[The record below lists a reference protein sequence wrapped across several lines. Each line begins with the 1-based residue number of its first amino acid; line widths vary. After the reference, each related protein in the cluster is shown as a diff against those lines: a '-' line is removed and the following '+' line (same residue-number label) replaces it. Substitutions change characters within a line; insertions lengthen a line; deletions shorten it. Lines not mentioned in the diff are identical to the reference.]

1 MDFWSTKRNEPRQR
15 RGPCDVHARLRDGG
29 RRARLL
35 VRRSVRDQADALRP
49 PAGQLRALVIGL
61 NDYPKLPPVRWLK
74 GAEPDATDIYGAL
87 DRGGVKDKLMLT
99 KNVTRANVIKEMNAL
114 VDRSRAGDFVLIAYA
129 GHGMQ
134 TPEYKAWKG
143 LDPNGVNEQIAL
155 SNFDYKG
162 DGAGEV
168 IVNPEFRAWYA
179 RLDAKGVDTL
189 VVIDS
194 CFGGGMRSVDPR
206 SGEMRVRSLAGS
218 ADAAERDKFAGMRMT
233 DKEARTDVANLT
245 HVTYLG
251 GATRNSWC
259 RRRRNSI
266 PSRRKRLGVRSAI
279 TSPARSKEA
288 SRKMAS
294 SRAPIC
300 SSSSFRTCIA
310 TNGRQLVSIEP
321 ASDDPTT
328 VGRTVFALPAENST
342 EPKPVPVPEPSPPGK
357 RVDPIRVAI
366 IDGPMSASATI
377 EKGMAQDRRRGCLR
391 RRHYLGRRKGG
402 RAGRRRRHRPFGRR
416 IDDRRNC
423 RANLDAAPTPR
434 SFPIAC
440 IAVGAGERRP
450 RPDVRG
456 VRDVRDRRPGK
467 RICHGFQYRRRR
479 HDSDGSTAGQSG
491 HLPNPTDGRW
501 TCRLRV
507 VTPFGADTIVAVATS
522 IRPTQLVAWLKA
534 HRASA
539 TQPRCSTFSRR
550 CSPSIHPPGWVLPEY
565 SLNLRVIDAHKV
577 AHGAWTTRSRP
588 GRGVARVDVGERAL
602 DRERPAPSSPSFSC
616 ACG

>member
-1 MDFWSTKRNEPRQR
+1 M
-15 RGPCDVHARLRDGG
+15 
-29 RRARLL
+29 
-35 VRRSVRDQADALRP
+35 
-49 PAGQLRALVIGL
+49 
-61 NDYPKLPPVRWLK
+61 NDYPKLPPRAWLK

-189 VVIDS
+189 VVMDS

-245 HVTYLG
+245 HVTFLG
-251 GATRNSWC
+251 GATRNSVV
-259 RRRRNSI
+259 
-266 PSRRKRLGVRSAI
+266 PETTELDPK
-279 TSPARSKEA
+279 SPETPRGALSYYVARSIEGSIAKNGVVT
-288 SRKMAS
+288 
-294 SRAPIC
+294 RADLFKFVIQNV
-300 SSSSFRTCIA
+300 RHA

-377 EKGMAQDRRRGCLR
+377 EKGMARIVIAPDVSGADIIWDVGKGDALAAGDVIAHSVEGSTIGGIVERTWTLR
-391 RRHYLGRRKGG
+391 RLRALFQSRVLQLGLASGG
-402 RAGRRRRHRPFGRR
+402 RALTFGEYATFET
-416 IDDRRNC
+416 DDLGSGYVTAFN
-423 RANLDAAPTPR
+423 
-434 SFPIAC
+434 
-440 IAVGAGERRP
+440 IAVDGTIQMVLPPGN
-450 RPDVRG
+450 PDT
-456 VRDVRDRRPGK
+456 
-467 RICHGFQYRRRR
+467 C
-479 HDSDGSTAGQSG
+479 
-491 HLPNPTDGRW
+491 PNPTDGRW

-534 HRASA
+534 HQGQRDAASLLDVLQA
-539 TQPRCSTFSRR
+539 LFTLDPSARMGFAGIFTQSTS
-550 CSPSIHPPGWVLPEY
+550 
-565 SLNLRVIDAHKV
+565 N
-577 AHGAWTTRSRP
+577 
-588 GRGVARVDVGERAL
+588 
-602 DRERPAPSSPSFSC
+602 
-616 ACG
+616 